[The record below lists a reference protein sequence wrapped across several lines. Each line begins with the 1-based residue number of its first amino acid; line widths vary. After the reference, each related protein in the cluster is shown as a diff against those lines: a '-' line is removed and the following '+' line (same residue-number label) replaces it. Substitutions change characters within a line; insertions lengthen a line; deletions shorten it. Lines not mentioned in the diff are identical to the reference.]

1 MDNNNNNNN
10 EENRQQQ
17 EIITECSPSF
27 CACDPSLDRCQQGFP
42 DNRAQAWNDESQDFH
57 MYMVQQRI
65 NATVQDPYPGE
76 RNSMIRRQLMASR
89 LNTQQNPASMFGR
102 FQQNLR
108 RNVKLENSSL
118 LSRRP
123 CNTLSH
129 PFGMLVPEQAAVGPL
144 QHLAAPQGHDY
155 MEKNYELECDEN
167 GCISGDSDSSKS
179 LEQSRKKQ
187 SGKRH
192 Q

>member
-10 EENRQQQ
+10 EEDRQQQ
-17 EIITECSPSF
+17 QIVTECSPTF
-27 CACDPSLDRCQQGFP
+27 CACDPNLDRCQQGFP
-42 DNRAQAWNDESQDFH
+42 DNRAQAWGDESQDFH

-65 NATVQDPYPGE
+65 NNTMQGPYREEPT
-76 RNSMIRRQLMASR
+76 SMIRRQLMASR

-108 RNVKLENSSL
+108 RNVRQENSSL

-129 PFGMLVPEQAAVGPL
+129 PFGILVPEQAAVGPL
-144 QHLAAPQGHDY
+144 QHLAAPQGQKY
-155 MEKNYELECDEN
+155 MEQNYELECDED
-167 GCISGDSDSSKS
+167 GCISGDTNSSDSID
-179 LEQSRKKQ
+179 QSRKRKQ
-187 SGKRH
+187 RN
-192 Q
+192 QRR